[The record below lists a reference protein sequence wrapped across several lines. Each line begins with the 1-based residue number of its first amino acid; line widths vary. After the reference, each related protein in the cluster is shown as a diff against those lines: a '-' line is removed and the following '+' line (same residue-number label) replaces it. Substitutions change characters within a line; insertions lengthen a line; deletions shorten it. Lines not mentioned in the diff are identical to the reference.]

1 MVLNS
6 SLCDYIDT
14 YILVKGTI
22 AITSAGAQA
31 VAKRADTRNM
41 HVTFKN
47 CGPFTN
53 YIIQIIITQVDN
65 VEYLGILILMYD
77 LLEYNNNYSKTS
89 RSLWQYYKNTLN
101 NNIVS
106 SESFKFEVRIT

>member
-1 MVLNS
+1 
-6 SLCDYIDT
+6 
-14 YILVKGTI
+14 
-22 AITSAGAQA
+22 
-31 VAKRADTRNM
+31 M

-53 YIIQIIITQVDN
+53 CIIQIIITQVDN

-106 SESFKFEVRIT
+106 SESFKFEVRITWIFFGDDNTKNIEIVVILIYLSSF